1 MTMRQG
7 IETGFVWF
15 YEAGITLIQKPDK
28 PDNTKISGQAEIS
41 LRKGLYHPL
50 LKTSDNMMN
59 MLAWMKFLLKSS
71 NLLGTKFSGPINQ
84 YCKIASI

>member
-15 YEAGITLIQKPDK
+15 YEAGITLIRK

-59 MLAWMKFLLKSS
+59 MLAWMKFLLKNS
-71 NLLGTKFSGPINQ
+71 NLGTKLSGPINQ